1 LDGAIKFVRLG
12 REDIKQKDMEGA
24 HYNLSKAQDI
34 VMELDESL
42 DMDYDISQ
50 SLSGI
55 YEFIYRQLIE
65 ANIKKDIK
73 TLDQVELFL
82 CDLKDTWVEALKTA
96 RKAEVQYGG
105 K

>member
-1 LDGAIKFVRLG
+1 MSASPQQLLIMLLDGAIKFVRLG

-65 ANIKKDIK
+65 ANIKKRYKDIGSSRAVS
-73 TLDQVELFL
+73 L
-82 CDLKDTWVEALKTA
+82 
-96 RKAEVQYGG
+96 
-105 K
+105 